1 MIGFSIAIIIGI
13 SLLVW
18 SADKF
23 VLGAAATAKHLGMPS
38 LLIGMVVVGFGT
50 SVPEMVVSAIA
61 ALEGNPGLALGN
73 ALGSNIANIG
83 LILGL
88 TALLAPIAVHS
99 SVVRK
104 EMPILLVV
112 SVLIGLLMYDG
123 ALGRIEGIGLFVL
136 LCLIMGWSVVSAIS
150 SRGDNLEEESDEV
163 LEASKL
169 ILGSAIMWLVAGL
182 ALLVV
187 SSKILVWGAV
197 GVAQSFG
204 VSDLI
209 IGLTI
214 VALGTSLPELAAS
227 IAAVK
232 KGEHDLALGN
242 VVGSNLFNTLA
253 VIGIAAMVAPM
264 ENISPDIMGR
274 DWPMMLG
281 ITVLL
286 FIMAYSW
293 QGRKMSITR
302 LEGFGLLALYLG
314 YNGVLVY
321 SVLGA

>member
-1 MIGFSIAIIIGI
+1 MIGFSVAIVVGL

>member
-1 MIGFSIAIIIGI
+1 MIGFSVAIIVGI

-23 VLGAAATAKHLGMPS
+23 VLGSAATAKHLGMPS

-50 SVPEMVVSAIA
+50 SAPEMVVSAIA

-112 SVLIGLLMYDG
+112 SVLIGLLMCDG

-163 LEASKL
+163 AEASKL
-169 ILGSAIMWLVAGL
+169 TLGKAIMWLSIGL
-182 ALLVV
+182 ALLVA
-187 SSKILVWGAV
+187 SSRILVWGAV

>member
-1 MIGFSIAIIIGI
+1 MIGFSVAIIIGLW
-13 SLLVW
+13 LLVW

-50 SVPEMVVSAIA
+50 SAPEMVVSAIA
-61 ALEGNPGLALGN
+61 AWEGNPGLALGN

-83 LILGL
+83 LILGI

-104 EMPILLVV
+104 EMPILLAV
-112 SVLIGLLMYDG
+112 SVGIGLLLWDE
-123 ALGRIEGIGLFVL
+123 ALSRVEGIGLFVL
-136 LCLIMGWSVVSAIS
+136 LCLIMGWSVRVAIR
-150 SRGDNLEEESDEV
+150 SRGDILEEESDEV
-163 LEASKL
+163 AEASKL
-169 ILGSAIMWLVAGL
+169 TLGKAIMWLVIGL
-182 ALLVV
+182 ALLIV
-187 SSKILVWGAV
+187 SSRVLVWGAV
-197 GVAQSFG
+197 GVAQTFG

-253 VIGIAAMVAPM
+253 VIGIAGMVAPM

-274 DWPMMLG
+274 DWPVMLG
-281 ITVLL
+281 MSVLL

-293 QGRKMSITR
+293 KGRKGSISR
-302 LEGFGLLALYLG
+302 IEGFGLLALYLA
-314 YNGVLVY
+314 YNGVLIA
-321 SVLGA
+321 SVLG

>member
-1 MIGFSIAIIIGI
+1 MIGFSVAIIVGI

-23 VLGAAATAKHLGMPS
+23 VLGSAATAKHLGMPS

-50 SVPEMVVSAIA
+50 SAPEMVVSAIA

-104 EMPILLVV
+104 EMPILLAV
-112 SVLIGLLMYDG
+112 SVLIGLLMCDG

-163 LEASKL
+163 AEASRL
-169 ILGSAIMWLVAGL
+169 TLGKAIMWLSVGL

-187 SSKILVWGAV
+187 SSRILVWGAV

-264 ENISPDIMGR
+264 ESISPDIMGR

-293 QGRKMSITR
+293 RGRKISITR